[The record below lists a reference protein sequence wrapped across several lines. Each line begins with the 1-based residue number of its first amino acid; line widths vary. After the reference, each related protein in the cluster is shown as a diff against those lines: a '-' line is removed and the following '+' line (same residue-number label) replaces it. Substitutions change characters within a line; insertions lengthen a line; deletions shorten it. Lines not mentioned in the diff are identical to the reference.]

1 MSALLDIDQIDDF
14 LEMFNIITILK
25 IPYKGLKTLE
35 QMKAKVKETL
45 QSLEKNSSWT
55 AKEVRTQLYLFKIW
69 TTSKL
74 NLQTTFSVQWRN
86 YLDVTFNKW

>member
-1 MSALLDIDQIDDF
+1 MSALLDVDKIDDI
-14 LEMFNIITILK
+14 LEMANTMVALK
-25 IPYKGLKTLE
+25 IPSKGLKTLE

-74 NLQTTFSVQWRN
+74 NL
-86 YLDVTFNKW
+86 

>member
-1 MSALLDIDQIDDF
+1 MSALLDIDKIDDIM
-14 LEMFNIITILK
+14 EMAKTMATLK
-25 IPYKGLKTLE
+25 IPSKGLKTLE
-35 QMKAKVKETL
+35 QMKAKLKETL

-74 NLQTTFSVQWRN
+74 NL
-86 YLDVTFNKW
+86 